1 MSPKVMRRH
10 AVSVMAAFVATVAL
24 FMLPLLMSG
33 LHAMPQAPSEYGSIS
48 LASTPAPSR
57 DSESDARETP
67 DSAEPEPMQDFAPP
81 TQDASFTPQ
90 QPTAQLDLPDV
101 EFTINPR
108 LATGMA
114 LPAPASLSGMTA
126 PAPAT
131 LPGGALSIGE
141 LDNSITPIFSPA
153 PRYPREARRRHIETT
168 VQAKLHVNEQGN
180 VTAVEVLKGPY
191 SDLFAPRIRKTLM
204 RWRFKPGTK
213 DGKRVSWY
221 AVVPI
226 NFNLD

>member
-1 MSPKVMRRH
+1 
-10 AVSVMAAFVATVAL
+10 
-24 FMLPLLMSG
+24 
-33 LHAMPQAPSEYGSIS
+33 
-48 LASTPAPSR
+48 
-57 DSESDARETP
+57 
-67 DSAEPEPMQDFAPP
+67 
-81 TQDASFTPQ
+81 
-90 QPTAQLDLPDV
+90 
-101 EFTINPR
+101 
-108 LATGMA
+108 MA